1 MVRSGSGPTTM
12 PMSMSFSFWWSRQLL
27 SLCCSV
33 VLLKL
38 EAKEVG
44 FSFSQLKHDIH
55 VFPGISMNTKIGQ
68 PSFKKNEDVV
78 KPIYLEL
85 RRGRGV
91 LWDIRFKIFFIPLS
105 ESHDVSNDLYKS
117 KRLKGCLTP
126 RQ

>member
-12 PMSMSFSFWWSRQLL
+12 PMSMSFSFCWSRQLL
-27 SLCCSV
+27 SVCCSV

-68 PSFKKNEDVV
+68 LSFKKNEDVV
-78 KPIYLEL
+78 KSIYLEL
-85 RRGRGV
+85 RRGGGCCGISDLKSFLSLYQKV
-91 LWDIRFKIFFIPLS
+91 MMSAMIFINLS
-105 ESHDVSNDLYKS
+105 V
-117 KRLKGCLTP
+117 
-126 RQ
+126 